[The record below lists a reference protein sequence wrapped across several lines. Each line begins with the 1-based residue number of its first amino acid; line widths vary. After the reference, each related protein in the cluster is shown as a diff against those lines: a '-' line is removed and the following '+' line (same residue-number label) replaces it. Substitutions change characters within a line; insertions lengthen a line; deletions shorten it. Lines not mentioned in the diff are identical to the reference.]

1 MYESTIPGTG
11 KLRQKFDYSVPI
23 SVHLTCSHF
32 LISTFA
38 VLAKGYFTKTDTITR
53 STLAKTWIS
62 NMDALKCN
70 PVARKLHRMEKYHKM
85 NERIPCQSTI
95 ETTIVSVPEGDP
107 SCDHASVRG
116 SDSYFIRVSNVG
128 KGTFIRSRERWRRIY
143 AVFSITQF
151 VMAIIYIAPSNF
163 RTHLHPLLHYI
174 VSTWL
179 TDLIAKN
186 ELVFLV
192 YDIVLGVCRC
202 VKLIDTKHVWSLW
215 LNILRSRRSFVSFHS
230 SSR

>member
-1 MYESTIPGTG
+1 MRKHGYQIWMRWNVTQLPVNCTEWKNIIKWTSVFLVKVRSKQRSYQCRKVIP
-11 KLRQKFDYSVPI
+11 RV
-23 SVHLTCSHF
+23 
-32 LISTFA
+32 
-38 VLAKGYFTKTDTITR
+38 IT
-53 STLAKTWIS
+53 
-62 NMDALKCN
+62 
-70 PVARKLHRMEKYHKM
+70 P
-85 NERIPCQSTI
+85 
-95 ETTIVSVPEGDP
+95 
-107 SCDHASVRG
+107 ASVRG

-202 VKLIDTKHVWSLW
+202 VKLIETKHVWSLW